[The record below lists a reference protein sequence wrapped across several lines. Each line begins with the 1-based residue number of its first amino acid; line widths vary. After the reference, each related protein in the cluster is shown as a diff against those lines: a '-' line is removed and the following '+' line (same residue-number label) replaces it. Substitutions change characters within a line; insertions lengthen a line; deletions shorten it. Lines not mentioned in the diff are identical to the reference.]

1 MHSVRLGNHSHAL
14 SCEWSSS
21 CLTIQVGCQEKAL
34 HREGGQALKQGC
46 GLVFELLIGGGIQK
60 TRERE
65 GVWD

>member
-1 MHSVRLGNHSHAL
+1 MCTVWSCVTTAVPSHVSGAVVV
-14 SCEWSSS
+14 S
-21 CLTIQVGCQEKAL
+21 IQVGYQEKAL